1 MKDLK
6 QYRKEI
12 MILTQEEVA
21 KAIGVSRES
30 IVRWESDEYQKKP
43 NKKALKRLANLYRIP
58 ITNLK
63 NTSEGIKIVNNKVF
77 KNKIDYLDH
86 IIDELHGLKDDLYY
100 SSQRNEERIDWL
112 VGQCLKVKWHE
123 KNTYDTKEEE

>member
-1 MKDLK
+1 MINLK
-6 QYRKEI
+6 NYRKTV
-12 MILTQEEVA
+12 MDLTQKEVA
-21 KAIGVSRES
+21 DFCNVSVKTIG
-30 IVRWESDEYQKKP
+30 RWESDEYQRKP
-43 NKKALKRLANLYRIP
+43 NKKALRKLAGLYNIRVE
-58 ITNLK
+58 NLK
-63 NTSEGIKIVNNKVF
+63 NTIKGIKIVNNKVF